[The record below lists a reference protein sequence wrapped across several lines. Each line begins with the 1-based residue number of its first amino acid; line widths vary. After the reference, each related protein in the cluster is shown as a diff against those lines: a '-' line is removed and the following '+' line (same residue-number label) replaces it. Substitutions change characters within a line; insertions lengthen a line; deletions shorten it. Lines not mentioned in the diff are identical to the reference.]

1 MELGFI
7 ESFKFL
13 LHSNKGLMALNP
25 NVSLKHRIKSWKY
38 LSSFSAEGSTNG
50 LFIFRFELIK
60 KQRRSFVSKTS
71 V

>member
-1 MELGFI
+1 MELEFF

-13 LHSNKGLMALNP
+13 IHSNKGLMALNP

-50 LFIFRFELIK
+50 LFIFRISIDK
-60 KQRRSFVSKTS
+60 KSK
-71 V
+71 